1 MSRSKPKISVITTF
15 YNDENT
21 ILFALQSVL
30 SNIIPDDITVEY
42 IIINDC
48 STDNSPKFVQTVVD
62 KVKKPNI
69 NCEYFTTPENLG
81 CGGARKFGI
90 SKATGDYFMFLDA
103 DDYYISN
110 TFISRA
116 YNDIVRTEADI
127 VEYGV
132 VDNFMDGTKHENKVD
147 KEYILTDK
155 RQIMKVMLNDG
166 IIKFYVWSKIYKKDI
181 VDSKEYSDAR
191 TFEDIRTTP
200 FWIYNCNKIAIMPSA
215 EINYR
220 ANEKSIV
227 RNNNIEA
234 RKGTVS
240 ALFELMQNM
249 PIDYAWDIYNRAL
262 VDLTAI
268 MDGHTSDDPGFN
280 ELSKYNTEMLKILFP
295 NDYESLTFNLPEDTV
310 KENNSEA
317 NTTEAIEQQVDT
329 TEEN

>member
-1 MSRSKPKISVITTF
+1 MRRSKPKISIITTF

-30 SNIIPDDITVEY
+30 SNVIPDNIAVEY
-42 IIINDC
+42 IIVNDC
-48 STDNSPKFVQTVVD
+48 STDNSPKYAQTLID
-62 KVKKPNI
+62 KNKKSKI
-69 NCEYFTTPENLG
+69 KCKYFTTPENLG

-90 SKATGDYFMFLDA
+90 SKAKGDYFMFLDA
-103 DDYYISN
+103 DDYYVSN

-116 YNDIVRTEADI
+116 YNDIIRTGADI

-132 VDNFMDGTKHENKVD
+132 IDNFTDGTRRENKVD

-166 IIKFYVWSKIYKKDI
+166 IIKFYVWSKIYKKEI
-181 VDSKEYSDAR
+181 VNSKEYSDKR

-200 FWIYNCNKIAIMPSA
+200 YWIYNCNKIAIMPSA

-220 ANEKSIV
+220 ANEKSII
-227 RNNNIEA
+227 RNDNVET
-234 RKGTVS
+234 RKGTVE

-249 PIDYAWDIYNRAL
+249 PNDYAWDIYNRAL
-262 VDLTAI
+262 IDFTAI
-268 MDGHTSDDPGFN
+268 MNGHTSDDPGFN

-295 NDYESLTFNLPEDTV
+295 NDYESLTFNLPENDV
-310 KENNSEA
+310 KEDNPEA
-317 NTTEAIEQQVDT
+317 NTTEVIEQ
-329 TEEN
+329 